1 MQRTVKVKLS
11 LSAEE
16 KTRLS
21 SLMSQCADIFNAHI
35 DWAFAN
41 KTYNKSKAH
50 QALYASITE
59 KFPEIPTGLIQSV
72 RDTAME
78 AIKALKFKFQPRKKP
93 TSAIRYDQRTIT
105 LRGQNLTF
113 SCIGKRIKTQIKI
126 PSFQQRIAD
135 TWKFCGATIS
145 VKNKQFYA
153 NLIYSTITP
162 DIKQSDKVVGID
174 RGIHYI
180 AVLSDGT
187 KYSGK
192 QIRKVKRNY
201 LYLRSVLQKK
211 GTPSAKRK
219 LKKVSGREMRFVRD
233 VNHCIAKQIVQSQYD
248 ILVLEKLTNI
258 GKKNK
263 GKVLN
268 KRIKGWSFYQLEQ
281 FLQYKAEAQGKR
293 IVFVD
298 ARYTSQ
304 KCFACGN
311 IDKTS
316 RNRSHYKCVVCG
328 YCEHA
333 DVNAAKNI
341 RGLCTLST
349 IERSAEQADVNQPI
363 VRAEKLL
370 TSLGACPRGN

>member
-1 MQRTVKVKLS
+1 MQRTIKVKLS

-16 KTRLS
+16 KTRLA
-21 SLMSQCADIFNAHI
+21 SLMKQCADIFNSHI

-41 KTYNKSKAH
+41 KTYNKSKVH
-50 QALYASITE
+50 QALYASITA

-78 AIKALKFKFQPRKKP
+78 ATKALKFKFLPRKKS

-126 PSFQQRIAD
+126 PKFQQEIAD
-135 TWKFCGATIS
+135 TWKFCGATIN

-153 NLIYSTITP
+153 NLIYSAATP
-162 DIKQSDKVVGID
+162 EIKKSDKVVGID

-201 LYLRSVLQKK
+201 LYLRSALQKK
-211 GTPSAKRK
+211 GTPSAKQK

-233 VNHCIAKQIVQSQYD
+233 VNHCIAKQIVQSPYD
-248 ILVLEKLTNI
+248 ILVLEKLINI

-263 GKVLN
+263 GRILN
-268 KRIKGWSFYQLEQ
+268 KRFKGWSFYQLEQ
-281 FLQYKAEAQGKR
+281 FLTYKAETQGKR

-304 KCFACGN
+304 KCFVCGN
-311 IDKTS
+311 IDKAS
-316 RNRSHYKCVVCG
+316 RNRSHYKCVACG
-328 YCEHA
+328 YSEHA

-349 IERSAEQADVNQPI
+349 IERSVEQVDVNQPI
-363 VRAEKLL
+363 VRDENLL
-370 TSLGACPRGN
+370 TSHQLCAGGH